1 MKCEWCNGSGRQYVE
16 SESSLC
22 YCCPDCN
29 GSGKEQPEEEE
40 CKICGE
46 WKEVEEDC
54 EWCEEM
60 KEVSYEDNN
69 KREASPL
76 HKAGR
81 DTGNHTLNSSGV
93 CLPQQE

>member
-16 SESSLC
+16 SGSSLC
-22 YCCPDCN
+22 YTCPDCD
-29 GSGKEQPEEEE
+29 GTGEEQPEEEE

-60 KEVSYEDNN
+60 KEESYEDNN
-69 KREASPL
+69 KREAPL
-76 HKAGR
+76 LH
-81 DTGNHTLNSSGV
+81 
-93 CLPQQE
+93 